1 MSLKLHWHGHSAWT
15 VESDGVRILI
25 DPFLTGNPTADISA
39 DEAEADFILLTHAHG
54 DHLGDTVAIAKRTG
68 APVVSNFEV
77 SEWLGKHGVENAQGL
92 NPGGGVQMPFGRV
105 TFTRADHSSSFP
117 DGTYGGVA
125 CGIVLQLDG
134 LTVYNTGDT
143 ALFSD
148 MELFGRRYRPDLVIL
163 PIGDYFTMGPD
174 DAVEALRLLK
184 PRHALPQH
192 YNTFPPIKQDGGA
205 WAKRVQS
212 ELGIEARALQ
222 PGDVYTL

>member
-1 MSLKLHWHGHSAWT
+1 MTTKLTWLGHAAWL
-15 VESDGVRILI
+15 VEHSGARILI
-25 DPFLTGNPTADISA
+25 DPFLSGNPTASMSA
-39 DEAEADFILLTHAHG
+39 DQARADFILLTHAHG

-68 APVVSNFEV
+68 APVLSNFEV
-77 SEWLGKHGVENAQGL
+77 SVWLGNHGVENAQGL
-92 NPGGGVQMPFGRV
+92 NPGGGAQLPFGRV

-134 LTVYNTGDT
+134 LTLYNTGDT

-148 MELFGRRYRPDLVIL
+148 MELFGRRYRPDVVTL

-205 WAKRVQS
+205 WASRVQR
-212 ELGIEARALQ
+212 ELGIAARALQ
-222 PGDVYTL
+222 PGDVYSL

>member
-1 MSLKLHWHGHSAWT
+1 MTTKLTWLGHAAWL
-15 VESDGVRILI
+15 VEHNGARILI
-25 DPFLTGNPTADISA
+25 DPFLSGNPTASISA
-39 DEAEADFILLTHAHG
+39 NQAQADFILLTHAHG

-68 APVVSNFEV
+68 APVVTNFEV

-134 LTVYNTGDT
+134 LTVYNAGDT

-148 MELFGRRYRPDLVIL
+148 MELFGRRYRPDLVTL

-192 YNTFPPIKQDGGA
+192 YNTFPPIAVDA
-205 WAKRVQS
+205 DAFARRLAR
-212 ELGIEARALQ
+212 EAGIDCTILAVGES
-222 PGDVYTL
+222 VTL